1 MIGLHKGFY
10 GQPIVPDLAEAAIT
24 GKRGTGPAMK
34 TEMDAKQL
42 QNQAE
47 NAAQLLTAMAN
58 QKRLMILCHL
68 LDSEKSVG
76 EIASLVDLGQSPLS
90 QHLAKLRALGLVS
103 TRRVGQS
110 IRYRVASMKVEEVLK
125 TLYGIYCTPE

>member
-1 MIGLHKGFY
+1 
-10 GQPIVPDLAEAAIT
+10 
-24 GKRGTGPAMK
+24 
-34 TEMDAKQL
+34 MDATQL

-47 NAAQLLTAMAN
+47 DASQLLTAMAN

-76 EIASLVDLGQSPLS
+76 EIANLVELGQSPLS

-103 TRRVGQS
+103 TRRTGQS
-110 IRYRVASMKVEEVLK
+110 IRYRLASCKVEEVIK
-125 TLYGIYCTPE
+125 TLHGLYCVTD